1 MDVKCS
7 HMKKS
12 AELLLTAAR
21 RLAKVWRGMMEKGGE
36 EEEEDE
42 VVVVGGLS
50 QPWVSARTK
59 PIT

>member
-1 MDVKCS
+1 MKCS

-12 AELLLTAAR
+12 AEELLTAAR
-21 RLAKVWRGMMEKGGE
+21 RLAKVWRGMILKGGD
-36 EEEEDE
+36 DE
-42 VVVVGGLS
+42 AVVGLS

>member
-1 MDVKCS
+1 MKCS

-12 AELLLTAAR
+12 AEPLLTALR
-21 RLAKVWRGMMEKGGE
+21 RLAKVWRGMISKGG
-36 EEEEDE
+36 DGDDGDA
-42 VVVVGGLS
+42 VVVVS